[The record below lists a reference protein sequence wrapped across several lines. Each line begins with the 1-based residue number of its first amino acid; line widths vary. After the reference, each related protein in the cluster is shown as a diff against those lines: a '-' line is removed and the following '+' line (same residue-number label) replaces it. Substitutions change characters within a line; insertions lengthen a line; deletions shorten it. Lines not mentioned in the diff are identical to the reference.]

1 MIKTKEH
8 EHEWTEG
15 VTGTGFRAQPMALA
29 RSKWTVIWTLSKE
42 FVPTI
47 IIAWTESWTGAL
59 LHCNSWILSLMLI
72 TQIIELEQS

>member
-8 EHEWTEG
+8 AHEWTEG
-15 VTGTGFRAQPMALA
+15 VTSMALA

-47 IIAWTESWTGAL
+47 IIAWAESWTGAL